1 MINCPGKG
9 AETDGGVEVDVSIIY
24 LIRLIPLS
32 VMWKVE
38 PLISHSLVHKVN
50 FKYNISGFLPV
61 E

>member
-1 MINCPGKG
+1 M
-9 AETDGGVEVDVSIIY
+9 EVDVSIIY
-24 LIRLIPLS
+24 LISLS